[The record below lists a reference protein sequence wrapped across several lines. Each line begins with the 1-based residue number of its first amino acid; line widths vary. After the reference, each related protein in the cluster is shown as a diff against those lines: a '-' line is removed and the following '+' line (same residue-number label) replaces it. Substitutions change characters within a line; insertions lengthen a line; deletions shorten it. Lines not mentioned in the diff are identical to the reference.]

1 MLHVTDFLHYLYFAA
16 PDSFTPQDS
25 EKYKTFLESQIA
37 QHQPA
42 IHSIQMVM
50 RENLYG
56 FSGNVQNPYLKIT
69 VTDPKFIN
77 KVRSTI
83 ENGNANWRG
92 MWKGTGDGG
101 IKTFD
106 SIQYVLRFMIDCKV
120 YCTPQ
125 LRNKF

>member
-1 MLHVTDFLHYLYFAA
+1 MQTGHSVMLHVTDFLHYLYVAA
-16 PDSFTPQDS
+16 PDSFTPQDC
-25 EKYKTFLESQIA
+25 EKYKTFLESQIT

-77 KVRSTI
+77 EAQSKTEMRIGGGCGKVLEMVGLKHSTVF
-83 ENGNANWRG
+83 N
-92 MWKGTGDGG
+92 MYC
-101 IKTFD
+101 D
-106 SIQYVLRFMIDCKV
+106 S
-120 YCTPQ
+120 
-125 LRNKF
+125 

>member
-1 MLHVTDFLHYLYFAA
+1 
-16 PDSFTPQDS
+16 
-25 EKYKTFLESQIA
+25 
-37 QHQPA
+37 
-42 IHSIQMVM
+42 MVM

-56 FSGNVQNPYLKIT
+56 FSGNQQNPYLKVT

-83 ENGNANWRG
+83 EHGNANWKG

-101 IKTFD
+101 ILTFD

-120 YCTPQ
+120 CSAAEYPGIFNNRIDCRHV
-125 LRNKF
+125 LGRSSREII